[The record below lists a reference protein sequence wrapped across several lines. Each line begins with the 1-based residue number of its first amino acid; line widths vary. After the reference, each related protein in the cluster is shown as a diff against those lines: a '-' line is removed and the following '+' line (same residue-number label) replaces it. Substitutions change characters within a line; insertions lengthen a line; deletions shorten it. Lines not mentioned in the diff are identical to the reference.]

1 MDTWHVLLVG
11 LIVLLGSS
19 IPFVP
24 TGQVLSGAAAL
35 ASGSW
40 STLLL
45 VYGVCVA
52 ASVLGDA
59 ALFVGAR
66 VAAHHLPGRTQRWL
80 VARRFFPAVRS
91 ARAGIAA
98 HAGQAVV
105 TGRLLPGGRA
115 PVVVALASGRH
126 PLTRFLAADVLACAL
141 WAALYVTLGALGGR
155 VAGTP
160 LLGTVLAVSAAVV
173 VGLVLRL
180 VARARARRGAGEG
193 AAAAAVGGGTTS
205 G

>member
-11 LIVLLGSS
+11 LVVLLGSS

-45 VYGVCVA
+45 VYGVCVG
-52 ASVLGDA
+52 ASVLGDG
-59 ALFVGAR
+59 ALFVGSR
-66 VAAHHLPGRTQRWL
+66 VAAHHLPARTQRWL

-126 PLTRFLAADVLACAL
+126 PLSRFLAADVVACAL
-141 WAALYVTLGALGGR
+141 WAGLYVTLGALGGR

-173 VGLVLRL
+173 VGLVLRV
-180 VARARARRGAGEG
+180 VARARSRHGDGEEAG
-193 AAAAAVGGGTTS
+193 AARAVPGGTA